1 MINIAELKQEL
12 LNELFSSN
20 VLPLIQLN
28 KKEKYPRKYTDKEK
42 YKIQKLV
49 EKKHT
54 VVGIDIY
61 QYSSFPTN
69 KQVFV
74 PHLFEQMYIYAWNLI
89 KQNYSFIF
97 QDYRNIGDAKKSKYI
112 EPIEYFIS
120 IGDGGYQI
128 LETPIHAI
136 LFILTFATIVRLY
149 NSDLFMRKLYAKIGN
164 IELRY
169 TITLDDLYKY
179 RKNFYGAAII
189 NNSRILSKDKLNRL
203 LIDNN
208 THDWFLDRIVGIE
221 NLMSLRLSDLK
232 DIEEFASYTK
242 KKMGE
247 GNNALIQKENNKTS
261 KEGIKSIDVQKIG
274 KIKQKKTYLEVYNLH
289 IQAIIHYI
297 NFFKTMEKIITVSV
311 GNLNTSGIENEQ
323 I

>member
-20 VLPLIQLN
+20 VLPRIQLN
-28 KKEKYPRKYTDKEK
+28 RQEEYSIKYTEKEND
-42 YKIQKLV
+42 KIQKLV
-49 EKKHT
+49 ENKHT

-61 QYSSFPTN
+61 QYSLFSTN
-69 KQVFV
+69 KQIFI
-74 PHLFEQMYIYAWNLI
+74 PHLFELIYNHAWGLI
-89 KQNYSFIF
+89 TQNYSYIF
-97 QDYRNIGDAKKSKYI
+97 QDYHKMGDARKSECI
-112 EPIEYFIS
+112 NQEEYFIS
-120 IGDGGYQI
+120 TGDGGFQI

-149 NSDLFMRKLYAKIGN
+149 NSDLFMRKLHAKIGN

-203 LIDNN
+203 LIDKN

-221 NLMSLRLSDLK
+221 NLMSLELSELK
-232 DIEEFASYTK
+232 DIKEFASYTK
-242 KKMGE
+242 KKMEE
-247 GNNALIQKENNKTS
+247 GNNALIQKENNTCN
-261 KEGIKSIDVQKIG
+261 EGIKSIDVQKIG
-274 KIKQKKTYLEVYNLH
+274 KIKQKQTELEVYNLH

-297 NFFKTMEKIITVSV
+297 NFFRTKEKIITVSA
-311 GNLNTSGIENEQ
+311 GNLNISGIN
-323 I
+323 

>member
-1 MINIAELKQEL
+1 MINIAALNKKL

-20 VLPLIQLN
+20 VLPRIRLKRQEGYP
-28 KKEKYPRKYTDKEK
+28 KEYTDEEK
-42 YKIQKLV
+42 RRIQNLV

-54 VVGIDIY
+54 IVGIDIY

-69 KQVFV
+69 KQIFI
-74 PHLFEQMYIYAWNLI
+74 PHLFELIYNQTWDLI
-89 KQNYSFIF
+89 TQNFSFIF
-97 QDYRNIGDAKKSKYI
+97 QDYHKFGDLKNNEDI
-112 EPIEYFIS
+112 VPEDYFIS
-120 IGDGGYQI
+120 TGDGGYQI

-149 NSDLFMRKLYAKIGN
+149 NSDLFMRKLHAKIGN

-203 LIDNN
+203 LIDQN
-208 THDWFLDRIVGIE
+208 TYDWFLDRIIGIE
-221 NLMSLRLSDLK
+221 NLMSLGLSDLQ
-232 DIEEFASYTK
+232 DIEEFALYK
-242 KKMGE
+242 KEKIE
-247 GNNALIQKENNKTS
+247 DGNNALIQKEFDKTC

-274 KIKQKKTYLEVYNLH
+274 KIKQKQTELEVYNLH
-289 IQAIIHYI
+289 IQAVIYYTH
-297 NFFKTMEKIITVSV
+297 FLQEGGKIITTSV
-311 GNLNTSGIENEQ
+311 GNLNISGIENA
-323 I
+323 

>member
-1 MINIAELKQEL
+1 MINIAELQQEL

-20 VLPLIQLN
+20 VLPRIQL
-28 KKEKYPRKYTDKEK
+28 KKQEKYPREYTGGEK
-42 YKIQKLV
+42 DKIQKLV

-61 QYSSFPTN
+61 QYSLFLTN
-69 KQVFV
+69 QQIFI
-74 PHLFEQMYIYAWNLI
+74 PHLFELMYVQTWNLI
-89 KQNYSFIF
+89 TENYSFIF
-97 QDYRNIGDAKKSKYI
+97 QDYRKIGDIKSNERI
-112 EPIEYFIS
+112 EQIEYFIS
-120 IGDGGYQI
+120 TGDGGYQI

-149 NSDLFMRKLYAKIGN
+149 NSDLFMRKLHAKIGN

-203 LIDNN
+203 LIDKH
-208 THDWFLDRIVGIE
+208 THDWFLDRIAGIE
-221 NLMSLRLSDLK
+221 NLMSLGLSDLK

-242 KKMGE
+242 KKMEE
-247 GNNALIQKENNKTS
+247 GNNALIQKENNKTC

-274 KIKQKKTYLEVYNLH
+274 KIKQKQTELEVYNLH
-289 IQAIIHYI
+289 IQAVIHYI
-297 NFFKTMEKIITVSV
+297 GFLKTMEKIITVSV
-311 GNLNTSGIENEQ
+311 GNLNTSGIENE
-323 I
+323 

>member
-1 MINIAELKQEL
+1 MINIAELNQEL

-20 VLPLIQLN
+20 VLPRIRLTKQEEYSTEYT
-28 KKEKYPRKYTDKEK
+28 KEEK
-42 YKIQKLV
+42 DRIQKFT

-69 KQVFV
+69 KQIFI
-74 PHLFEQMYIYAWNLI
+74 PHLFELIYNQTWDLI
-89 KQNYSFIF
+89 TQNYSFIF
-97 QDYRNIGDAKKSKYI
+97 QDYHKFGDLRNNEDIVPK
-112 EPIEYFIS
+112 EYFIS
-120 IGDGGYQI
+120 TGDGGYQI

-149 NSDLFMRKLYAKIGN
+149 NSDLFMRKLHAKIGN

-203 LIDNN
+203 LIDKNAYE
-208 THDWFLDRIVGIE
+208 WFLTRTIGIE
-221 NLMSLRLSDLK
+221 NLMSLGLSDLK

-242 KKMGE
+242 NKME
-247 GNNALIQKENNKTS
+247 DGNNALIQKENNKTD
-261 KEGIKSIDVQKIG
+261 KEGIKAIDVQRIG
-274 KIKQKKTYLEVYNLH
+274 KIKQKQTELEVYNLH
-289 IQAIIHYI
+289 IQAVIHYSH
-297 NFFKTMEKIITVSV
+297 FLQSGGKIITVSV
-311 GNLNTSGIENEQ
+311 GNLNISGIEE
-323 I
+323 